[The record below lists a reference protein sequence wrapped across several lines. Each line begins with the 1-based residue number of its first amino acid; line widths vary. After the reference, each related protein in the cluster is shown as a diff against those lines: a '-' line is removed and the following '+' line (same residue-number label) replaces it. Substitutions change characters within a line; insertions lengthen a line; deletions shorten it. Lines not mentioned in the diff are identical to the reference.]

1 MIVTRS
7 WLNEFIDLSG
17 VSDETLYETFN
28 AIGLEVDS
36 LEKIT
41 IPEKVV
47 IGKVI
52 SCEKHPDADKLN
64 VCQVDV
70 GTGIRQIVCGAANVV
85 DAEYVAVA
93 TIGAVLPGNFKI
105 KHAKLR
111 GVESDGMICA
121 ASEIGLPEMGKG
133 IMILDESIG
142 ELEVGREL
150 NSYERVADTVIEL
163 ELTANRGDCLSI
175 YGVARDLSAALN
187 IEMKPFEYK
196 PQDRMKLGIARK
208 ADLHTKGQ
216 IDADLRYK
224 LANVETSESSFLI
237 KLRLAMVK
245 VEADDSLSEILA
257 YATHSTGVILRMYD
271 YVRFC
276 CAESEKIT
284 IGIEGREQ
292 GIVHVHL
299 NGKHAGIVGVNQ
311 EEESKP
317 IAEST
322 EVLIEASYIHPDLL
336 SEAVAAQTDLETD
349 DLYYKTSRGSNPDL
363 TFGLAFLASLM
374 EMYTQINCYEGSL
387 NVEVEREREK
397 VLVDS
402 HEISAI
408 VGMEVELSKIAT
420 VLKKLGFEISAMSDH
435 QLAASVPLFRHDI
448 KNIQDIAEE
457 IVRII
462 GINNIPA
469 KPLVFAEK
477 MRLNDTYERY
487 KAKKALRNR
496 AIGVSFYENI
506 SYVFSEKATLEKY
519 GFVVTDEVLELA
531 NPIAEELNTLRS
543 TLLVNLL
550 SAVKR
555 NVSYSKKSIPLF
567 EIGAVFDAKRAQS
580 ERMAFVFSG
589 QLEPESVKNAGK
601 PPLIDFAT
609 FTQKLGA
616 VIGHFEL
623 VPCTI
628 KNSLIHPYQSA
639 DIVIDGKVCGF
650 MSKLHPTVQEAY
662 GIPVTFIAEV
672 DFEMLLPKHINAKP
686 ISKFQGVYKDLS
698 IVIDKTLNYYEVAK
712 VLQLL
717 ELPMLKESYPVDIYT
732 DEKLGD
738 KKSMTIRFF
747 IQSMEKTLEEGDIES
762 VMETIMNTLQTQ
774 CGAELR

>member
-36 LEKIT
+36 MEKIE
-41 IPEKVV
+41 IAEKVV
-47 IGKVI
+47 IGKIV

-64 VCQVDV
+64 VCQIDV
-70 GTGIRQIVCGAANVV
+70 GTGVRQIVCGAANVV

-111 GVESDGMICA
+111 GVESEGMVCA
-121 ASEIGLPEMGKG
+121 ASELGLPDMGKG

-150 NSYERVADTVIEL
+150 NSYEKVADTIIEL

-196 PQDRMKLGIARK
+196 QEDRLKLGIARK
-208 ADLHTKGQ
+208 ADLHTKGEM
-216 IDADLRYK
+216 DADLSYK
-224 LANVETSESSFLI
+224 LANIEKSKSRFLI
-237 KLRLAMVK
+237 QLRLAMVK
-245 VEADDSLSEILA
+245 IEADNPLSELLA
-257 YATHSTGVILRMYD
+257 YATHSMGVILRMYD
-271 YVRFC
+271 CVSFC
-276 CAESEKIT
+276 EPEEEKVVVS
-284 IGIEGREQ
+284 IEGREK
-292 GIVHVHL
+292 GIVHIHL
-299 NGKHAGIVGVNQ
+299 NGKHVSIVGVNQ
-311 EEESKP
+311 VDDTKPTANSK
-317 IAEST
+317 
-322 EVLIEASYIHPDLL
+322 EVLIEASYIHPDVLV
-336 SEAVAAQTDLETD
+336 EAVAKTELEKD

-363 TFGLAFLASLM
+363 SFGLSFLAYLM
-374 EMYTQINCYEGSL
+374 EGSVTMQCYEGSL
-387 NVEVEREREK
+387 DVEVEREKEK
-397 VLVDS
+397 VLVDAN
-402 HEISAI
+402 EISAI
-408 VGMEVELSKIAT
+408 IGMDVELSKIAT
-420 VLKKLGFEISAMSDH
+420 VLKKLDFDISAMNDH
-435 QLAASVPLFRHDI
+435 QLATSVPLFRHDI

-477 MRLNDTYERY
+477 KRLNATYDRY
-487 KAKKALRNR
+487 QAKKRIRNR
-496 AIGVSFYENI
+496 AVGVGFYENI
-506 SYVFSEKATLEKY
+506 SYVFSEKAVLEKY
-519 GFVVTDEVLELA
+519 GFVTTEDALELA

-550 SAVKR
+550 LAVKR
-555 NVSYSKKSIPLF
+555 NVSYTKKSIPLF
-567 EIGAVFDAKRAQS
+567 EIGAIFDAKRNQS
-580 ERMAFVFSG
+580 ERVGVVFAG
-589 QLEPESVKNAGK
+589 QAEPESVKNAGK
-601 PPLIDFAT
+601 PPLVDFET
-609 FTQKLGA
+609 FTQKLGS
-616 VIGHFEL
+616 VIGHFDL
-623 VPCTI
+623 VPCTH
-628 KNSLIHPYQSA
+628 KNGLIHPYQSA

-662 GIPVTFIAEV
+662 DIPVTFIAEV
-672 DFEMLLPKHINAKP
+672 DFDVLMPQHINAKP

-698 IVIDKTLNYYEVAK
+698 IVVEKSVSYYDVSN
-712 VLQLL
+712 VLKKLD
-717 ELPMLKESYPVDIYT
+717 LPMLKESYPVDIYT
-732 DEKLGD
+732 DEKLGS
-738 KKSMTIRFF
+738 KKSLTTRFF
-747 IQSMEKTLEEGDIES
+747 IQSMDKTLEEGDIDS
-762 VMETIMNTLQTQ
+762 VMNKIMEALQEA